1 MRKNWTPIRQHGGA
15 MRLVIAVTLYLLSL
29 TAVLGQDLPALK
41 DLCQFKMDVTTTVY
55 ARRDQYS
62 QEQMLKNLEYQWTQ
76 RQTKS
81 WPHASYVDSQ
91 RIIRDAYRKS
101 GGEYIRDC
109 CTDDI
114 TYQETLDEGLS
125 CLRRKF

>member
-1 MRKNWTPIRQHGGA
+1 MTNQRGGG
-15 MRLVIAVTLYLLSL
+15 MRLIIVVVLYLLSF
-29 TAVLGQDLPALK
+29 TAVFGQDLPTLK

-62 QEQMLKNLEYQWTQ
+62 QEQMLKNLEYQWNHN
-76 RQTKS
+76 RGES
-81 WPHASYVDSQ
+81 WPYASYVDSQ
-91 RIIRDAYRKS
+91 RIIRDAYRKQGS
-101 GGEYIRDC
+101 EYIRDC